1 MNMISTG
8 AFLDGMDASKNQT
21 TLVKKFADVWEKK
34 NAKAA
39 RAGGLS
45 LMALTLA
52 ACGSDSTTTTATT
65 TTTTTTTTTPT
76 TDAAE
81 TITLTAR
88 GDTVVTGSG
97 DDTINGLTAGQISS
111 SDNVDGGAGTD
122 KLDVTIGASQPK
134 PTIANIETLVIQ
146 STNDAADLDL
156 DLADTSITS
165 ITVTDSATDL
175 DILNMQNNATF
186 TLQDIT
192 SAAAGLTLDFDT
204 DALGSATAALTFNTD
219 GSTVAMDVVTTGT
232 TDVVT
237 TVTINTSG
245 SASALTYDMTSVT
258 ALTTTGSAN
267 LSLISANG
275 FTELATISG
284 STMTGGLT
292 IDLDDNP
299 LAYTV
304 TTGSGADSIV
314 ADQANT
320 GTGGRTITLGA
331 GNDTLNLGANG
342 SEADDVFSGGDGVD
356 TLIITDTS
364 DITVALTPGLS
375 GFERLVLSENAT
387 LDMNDMHDR
396 GASLT
401 HIKADNSTSNQAVT
415 VNNVG
420 ASVTTLELDATNA
433 SNATAA
439 AGEDVVFDRLVD
451 GTANSLS
458 VVVTDT
464 TVGAHLGD
472 ELVIDD
478 EETVTLDTNLGLLTL
493 NTGLSADDM
502 TSLTVVGD
510 NAVDLSVVS
519 STALATVDLS
529 GLEDAN
535 FTASFAASTAG
546 VTVTGNTT
554 TGNTGVYDIIGG
566 ASDDNITG
574 TKGIDTFTGG
584 GGNDTFTLGTGADTV
599 IITTAGADTITD
611 FAVGASGD
619 QIDID
624 ISTVGNVVGGNAT
637 TDTAGQAM
645 SVEFVTGA
653 ETLAAGDNI
662 LVLSGTTFSTAALAG
677 AALEAGGSR
686 AITLTAAT
694 TANDDILFLY
704 SNGTDSF
711 LVAGNVGSAATTITA
726 ANLTETTLLTLSG
739 IDETELGS
747 LNAANFDF
755 I

>member
-8 AFLDGMDASKNQT
+8 AFLEEMDSSKNQT
-21 TLVKKFADVWEKK
+21 TLAKKFAAVWEKK

-39 RAGGLS
+39 KAGGVS

-52 ACGSDSTTTTATT
+52 ACGSDDDTT
-65 TTTTTTTTTPT
+65 TTTTTTDTTTTTTT

-81 TITLTAR
+81 TITLTSR

-111 SDNVDGGAGTD
+111 SDSVDGGAGTD
-122 KLDVTIGASQPK
+122 KLDVTIGNTQPK
-134 PTIANIETLVIQ
+134 PTIKNIETLVIQ
-146 STNDAADLDL
+146 STNDGADLDL

-165 ITVTDSATDL
+165 ITITDSATDL

-186 TLQDIT
+186 TLQDVT
-192 SAAAGLTLDFDT
+192 SGAAGLTLDFDT
-204 DALGSATAALTFNTD
+204 DALGSSTAALTFNVD
-219 GSTVAMDVVTTGT
+219 GSTVTIDNVLTGTLDVVTSYTF
-232 TDVVT
+232 
-237 TVTINTSG
+237 NTSG
-245 SASALTYDMTSVT
+245 SASTLTYDLTNATAVT
-258 ALTTTGSAN
+258 MTGSAN
-267 LSLISANG
+267 LTLASTGG
-275 FTELATISG
+275 FTEIKTITG
-284 STMTGGLT
+284 TAATGGLT

-299 LAYTV
+299 LAYTIN
-304 TTGSGADSIV
+304 TGSGKDSIV

-320 GTGGRTITLGA
+320 ATGGRTINLGA
-331 GNDTLNLGANG
+331 GDDTLNLGALG
-342 SEADDVFSGGDGVD
+342 AESDDVFTGGDGSD
-356 TLIITDTS
+356 TIIFTDTS
-364 DITVALTPGLS
+364 DITVANTAGIT
-375 GFERLVLSENAT
+375 GFERLTLTEAAT
-387 LDMNDMHDR
+387 LDMNNMNDR

-401 HIKADNSTSNQAVT
+401 TIKADSTTDSTALV

-420 ASVTTLELDATNA
+420 SSVTTLELDATNA
-433 SNATAA
+433 ANTTADA
-439 AGEDVVFDRLVD
+439 DEDVTLDRLVD
-451 GTANSLS
+451 GTANSLT
-458 VVVTDT
+458 VKVTVT
-464 TVGAHLGD
+464 TGAHLGD
-472 ELVIDD
+472 ELIIDD
-478 EETVTLDTNLGLLTL
+478 EETVTMDTNTGTIQL

-510 NAVDLSVVS
+510 NAVDLSTVS
-519 STALATVDLS
+519 STALATVNLS

-535 FTASFAASTAG
+535 FTADFSASTAG
-546 VTVTGNTT
+546 ITVTANTS
-554 TGNTGVYDIIGG
+554 TGNTGVYNIVGG
-566 ASDDNITG
+566 ASDDTFTG
-574 TKGIDTFTGG
+574 TKGIDTFEGS
-584 GGNDTFTLGTGADTV
+584 GGNDTFTLGAGADTV
-599 IITTAGADTITD
+599 KITTEGADTITD

-624 ISTVGNVVGGNAT
+624 ISTVGNVIGGNST
-637 TDTAGQAM
+637 TDTTGQAM

-662 LVLSGTTFSTAALAG
+662 LVLSGTTFATAALAG

-686 AITLTAAT
+686 AITFTAAT

-739 IDETELGS
+739 IDESELGS

-755 I
+755 V

>member
-1 MNMISTG
+1 MISTG

-88 GDTVVTGSG
+88 GDAVVTGSG

-134 PTIANIETLVIQ
+134 PIIANIETLVIQ

-237 TVTINTSG
+237 TVTMNTSG
-245 SASALTYDMTSVT
+245 SASAITYDMTNVT
-258 ALTTTGSAN
+258 ALTMTGSAN

-275 FTELATISG
+275 FTELATITG
-284 STMTGGLT
+284 STATGGLT

-304 TTGSGADSIV
+304 NTGSGADSIV

-320 GTGGRTITLGA
+320 GTGGRTINLGA
-331 GNDTLNLGANG
+331 GNDTLNLGTNG
-342 SEADDVFSGGDGVD
+342 AEADDVFSGGDGVD
-356 TLIITDTS
+356 TLIMADK
-364 DITVALTPGLS
+364 DDVTVALTVGLS
-375 GFERLVLSENAT
+375 GFERLVLSENGT
-387 LDMNDMHDR
+387 VDMNDFHDR
-396 GASLT
+396 GAQFT
-401 HIKADNSTSNQAVT
+401 HIKADNATTNQAVT
-415 VNNVG
+415 VTNVG
-420 ASVTTLELDATNA
+420 SSVTTLELDATNA

-451 GTANSLS
+451 GTANSLT
-458 VVVTDT
+458 VTVTDT

-478 EETVTLDTNLGLLTL
+478 EETVTLDVNLGLLTL
-493 NTGLSADDM
+493 NTGLSATDM

-510 NAVDLSVVS
+510 NAVDLSVV
-519 STALATVDLS
+519 AGAAVATVDLS

-535 FTASFAASTAG
+535 FTASFAASTVG
-546 VTVTGNTT
+546 LTVTANTT

-599 IITTAGADTITD
+599 IITSAGADTITD
-611 FAVGASGD
+611 FAVGAAGD
-619 QIDID
+619 QIDI
-624 ISTVGNVVGGNAT
+624 TVANVGNVIGGNAT
-637 TDTAGQAM
+637 TDTTTQAM

-662 LVLSGTTFSTAALAG
+662 LVLSGTTFATAALAG

-739 IDETELGS
+739 IDQSELGS

>member
-8 AFLDGMDASKNQT
+8 AFLEEMDASKNQT
-21 TLVKKFADVWEKK
+21 TLAKKFAAVWEKK

-39 RAGGLS
+39 KAGGVS

-52 ACGSDSTTTTATT
+52 ACGSDDTT
-65 TTTTTTTTTPT
+65 TTTTTTTDTTTTTTT

-81 TITLTAR
+81 TITLTSR

-111 SDNVDGGAGTD
+111 SDSVDGGAGTD
-122 KLDVTIGASQPK
+122 KLDVTIGNTQPK
-134 PTIANIETLVIQ
+134 PTIKNIETLVIQ
-146 STNDAADLDL
+146 STNDNADLDL
-156 DLADTSITS
+156 DLADTNISSIT
-165 ITVTDSATDL
+165 ITDSATDL
-175 DILNMQNNATF
+175 DILNIQNNATI
-186 TLQDIT
+186 TLQDVT

-204 DALGSATAALTFNTD
+204 DALGSSTAALTFNVD
-219 GSTVAMDVVTTGT
+219 GSTVAIDNVLTGTLDVVTAYTF
-232 TDVVT
+232 
-237 TVTINTSG
+237 NTSG
-245 SASALTYDMTSVT
+245 SASNLTYNLTNATSVT
-258 ALTTTGSAN
+258 MTGSAN
-267 LSLISANG
+267 LTLTVAGNG
-275 FTELATISG
+275 FTELKTITG
-284 STMTGGLT
+284 TAATGGLT

-299 LAYTV
+299 LAYTIN
-304 TTGSGADSIV
+304 TGSGKDSIV

-320 GTGGRTITLGA
+320 ATGGRTINLGA
-331 GNDTLNLGANG
+331 GDDTLNLGTLGA
-342 SEADDVFSGGDGVD
+342 EADDVFTGGDGVD
-356 TLIITDTS
+356 TIIFTDTS
-364 DITVALTPGLS
+364 DITVANTAGIS

-387 LDMNDMHDR
+387 LDMNDMNDR
-396 GASLT
+396 GATLT
-401 HIKADNSTSNQAVT
+401 HIKADNSTTNQAVT

-420 ASVTTLELDATNA
+420 SSVTTLELDATNA

-451 GTANSLS
+451 GTANSLT
-458 VVVTDT
+458 VKVTT
-464 TVGAHLGD
+464 TTGAHLGD

-478 EETVTLDTNLGLLTL
+478 EETVTIDTNTGTIQL

-510 NAVDLSVVS
+510 NAVDLSAVS
-519 STALATVDLS
+519 STAIATVNLS

-535 FTASFAASTAG
+535 FTADFSLSAAG
-546 VTVTGNTT
+546 ITVTANTS
-554 TGNTGVYDIIGG
+554 TGNTGVYNIVGG
-566 ASDDNITG
+566 GSDDTMTG
-574 TKGIDTFTGG
+574 TKGIDTFEGS
-584 GGNDTFTLGTGADTV
+584 GGNDTFTLGAGADTV
-599 IITTAGADTITD
+599 KITKEGADTITD

-624 ISTVGNVVGGNAT
+624 VSTVGNVIGGNST
-637 TDTAGQAM
+637 TDTTTQAM

-653 ETLAAGDNI
+653 ETLAAADNI
-662 LVLSGTTFSTAALAG
+662 IVLSGTTFSTAALAG

-686 AITLTAAT
+686 QITFTGAT

-726 ANLTETTLLTLSG
+726 ANLTETTLLTLTG

-755 I
+755 V